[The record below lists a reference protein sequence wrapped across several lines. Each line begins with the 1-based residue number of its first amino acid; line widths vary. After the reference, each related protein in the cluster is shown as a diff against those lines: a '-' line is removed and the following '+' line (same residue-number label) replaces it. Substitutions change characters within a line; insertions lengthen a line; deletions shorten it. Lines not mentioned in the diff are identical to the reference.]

1 MDRRKIRYLV
11 NLLLLGVVIVVA
23 VTGVII
29 DRLELHGFS
38 IHLWA
43 GYAFVVLTVVH
54 LALHRQWMV
63 PFKRAWGTKRKVEPR
78 PAEVARPPAAS
89 VARRRTTVPRRSLLT
104 GTAAVL
110 GAAAVGWWGRAA
122 SSPSP
127 YGGGDVGMFYHRESS
142 LGIRSML
149 RGVLDWGRRP
159 PGDKV
164 IPGAVST
171 PLPLVLDPPQTPLV
185 DTLRKRRSRR
195 DFTQRA
201 LTANELSWIVTSATG
216 LTSSDGRRAAPS
228 GGALY
233 PIETYVAAHRVEGI
247 DPGLYHVGAHGRVL
261 EQVRAGSVSGDLLV
275 AGLGQDFLRDAP
287 AVLVLSGIFQRSRWK
302 YKERHYR
309 FVCWEGG
316 HISQNVYLAAEA
328 AGLGACFVGSFL
340 DGSLNDLLRVDGDE
354 EAALGLIAIGHV

>member
-1 MDRRKIRYLV
+1 MDRRRLRYLV
-11 NLLLLGVVIVVA
+11 NVLLLVAVIVVA

-29 DRLELHGFS
+29 DRLELHGFTV
-38 IHLWA
+38 HLWA
-43 GYAFVVLTVVH
+43 GYAFVALAVVH
-54 LALHRQWMV
+54 LVFHRHWMI
-63 PFKRAWGTKRKVEPR
+63 PFKRAWGTARKAEPR
-78 PAEVARPPAAS
+78 RSEAARPPTAA
-89 VARRRTTVPRRSLLT
+89 VARSRTTVRRRSLLT
-104 GTAAVL
+104 GAGAIVGAAV
-110 GAAAVGWWGRAA
+110 VGWWGRAA

-149 RGVLDWGRRP
+149 RGVLDWGQRP
-159 PGDKV
+159 DGHKT

-171 PLPLVLDPPQTPLV
+171 PLPVVVDPPQTPLV
-185 DTLRKRRSRR
+185 ATLRQRRSRR
-195 DFTQRA
+195 DFTERA
-201 LTANELSWIVTSATG
+201 LTANELSWIVSSATG
-216 LTSSDGRRAAPS
+216 ITSGDGRRVAPS

-233 PIETYVAAHRVEGI
+233 PIETYVAAHRVEGV
-247 DPGLYHVGAHGRVL
+247 DAGLYHVGARGRVL
-261 EQVRAGSVSGDLLV
+261 EQVRAGSVAGDLVV

-287 AVLVLSGIFQRSRWK
+287 AVLVLSGVFQRSRWK

-340 DGSLNDLLRVDGDE
+340 DGWVNDLLRVDGDE
-354 EAALGLIAIGHV
+354 EAALGLIAVGAV

>member
-1 MDRRKIRYLV
+1 MNRRRVRYLV
-11 NLLLLGVVIVVA
+11 NVLLLVAAIVVA

-29 DRLELHGFS
+29 DRLELHGFT

-43 GYAFVVLTVVH
+43 GYAFVALAAVH
-54 LALHRQWMV
+54 LAFHRHWMV
-63 PFKRAWGTKRKVEPR
+63 PFKRAWGTARKTAPRRPEVE
-78 PAEVARPPAAS
+78 RPPTGA
-89 VARRRTTVPRRSLLT
+89 VARRRTAVPRRSLIT

-110 GAAAVGWWGRAA
+110 GAAVVGWWGRAA

-149 RGVLDWGRRP
+149 RGVLDWGQRP
-159 PGDKV
+159 AGEKV
-164 IPGAVST
+164 ISGAVST
-171 PLPLVLDPPQTPLV
+171 PLPAVVDPPRTPLV
-185 DTLRKRRSRR
+185 DTLRQRRSRR
-195 DFTQRA
+195 VFTERA
-201 LTANELSWIVTSATG
+201 LTVNELSWIVSSATG
-216 LTSSDGRRAAPS
+216 VTSRDGRRAAPS

-247 DPGLYHVGAHGRVL
+247 EPGLYHVGGRGRVL
-261 EQVRAGSVSGDLLV
+261 QQVRAGSVAGDLMV

-287 AVLVLSGIFQRSRWK
+287 AVLVLSGVFQRSRWK

-340 DGSLNDLLRVDGDE
+340 DGWVNDLLRVDGDE
-354 EAALGLIAIGHV
+354 EAALGMIAVGAV